1 VATIES
7 DMSQHEAANQVH
19 DRLQTP
25 PFDGQIVLETPSDPD
40 SAKLLKDE
48 HS

>member
-1 VATIES
+1 MATIEF
-7 DMSQHEAANQVH
+7 DMSQHEAVNPID

-25 PFDGQIVLETPSDPD
+25 TFDGQIVLETPSDPD
-40 SAKLLKDE
+40 SAKFLKDE